1 MTLDL
6 DHLRRVAETLVAEH
20 AEGVQR
26 PSTIARHIAAFDP
39 PTVLELIDRLEAAE
53 AKVAG
58 AEEVWALWKQQAE
71 ESHLLAMNRAAVLKE
86 LYGHPD
92 GPNGE
97 PEGKRRPRP
106 DRSAILATIRA
117 HIPRNRYDGEGE
129 EIGTHCTCGRWEGD
143 YFADGEAG
151 PFDDHLADEVLSTLG
166 GGGPEGHPDAPDAAE
181 AALARVEALARK
193 WSEQLTDYSDDAE
206 QQIEDGHELRETLGM
221 PDDCSCGECQR
232 RRNPPP
238 PMTAEESRAADERLA
253 LLLGELNRKASA
265 AITKALDADLTASE
279 DDGGPEGHRDDD
291 NAGERRGAREEG
303 L

>member
-1 MTLDL
+1 MTLDP
-6 DHLRRVAETLVAEH
+6 DHLRRVAEAATPGRWLVTHDPMGTHVETDLDHMGRIVKGSSLDRGAEFVEQD
-20 AEGVQR
+20 A
-26 PSTIARHIAAFDP
+26 AHIAAFDP

-58 AEEVWALWKQQAE
+58 AEEVRALWKQQAE
-71 ESHLLAMNRAAVLKE
+71 ESHLLAMNRGAVLKE

-97 PEGKRRPRP
+97 SEGKRRPRP

-166 GGGPEGHPDAPDAAE
+166 DGGPEGHPDAPDAAE
-181 AALARVEALARK
+181 AALARVEEHCAF
-193 WSEQLTDYSDDAE
+193 SD
-206 QQIEDGHELRETLGM
+206 
-221 PDDCSCGECQR
+221 R
-232 RRNPPP
+232 RPGQWAGI
-238 PMTAEESRAADERLA
+238 TT
-253 LLLGELNRKASA
+253 
-265 AITKALDADLTASE
+265 TKAVREAMEGTA
-279 DDGGPEGHRDDD
+279 
-291 NAGERRGAREEG
+291 
-303 L
+303 